1 MSRSRITWLFI
12 TALITGIVGGVLVN
26 VGWLANTDEV
36 FVRNGTD
43 IVSVRNTSTAAG
55 LFVLGAIGALAILIA
70 AITGIPA
77 WIGALLNTAGFER
90 KRWFVGIA
98 LLGVINCGL
107 LGVLAYLIGRPDG
120 TRPAPVAPSAAP
132 FGAQGA
138 S

>member
-12 TALITGIVGGVLVN
+12 TALITGIVGGVLVTA
-26 VGWLANTDEV
+26 GWLANTDEV

-77 WIGALLNTAGFER
+77 WIGALLNTAGLER
-90 KRWFVGIA
+90 KRWFVAIA
-98 LLGVINCGL
+98 LLGIINCGL
-107 LGVLAYLIGRPDG
+107 LGVLAYLVGNPTAARRPDA
-120 TRPAPVAPSAAP
+120 TPAFTPASA
-132 FGAQGA
+132 